1 MGKTTLTLVLL
12 VILTLSAGLVTGLA
26 LQRMPAASASPRPA
40 RTPLAE
46 ELQLSDEQIKEMRS
60 IWESVREKAD
70 SAFADAQ
77 SLDQGR
83 DDALFALLNDEQKA
97 KFAEIQK
104 GYAEKLTKLK
114 SQRDVLFDRAVK
126 KTEQILTDTQ
136 KKRYREILE
145 SRLDRRPVD
154 AMDWL
159 PKPSVIS
166 TQSMDESN

>member
-1 MGKTTLTLVLL
+1 LVLL
-12 VILTLSAGLVTGLA
+12 VVLALSAGLVSGLA
-26 LQRMPAASASPRPA
+26 LQRMPAASAPQPPA

-46 ELQLSDEQIKEMRS
+46 ELRLSDEQISKMRS

-77 SLDQGR
+77 SLDQAR
-83 DDALFALLNDEQKA
+83 DDALFALLNDQQKA
-97 KFAEIQK
+97 KFADIQK

-114 SQRDVLFDRAVK
+114 ADRDVLFDSAVK
-126 KTEQILTDTQ
+126 QTEQILTDSQ

-145 SRLDRRPVD
+145 SRLDRKPAD

-166 TQSMDESN
+166 TQAVNQPD